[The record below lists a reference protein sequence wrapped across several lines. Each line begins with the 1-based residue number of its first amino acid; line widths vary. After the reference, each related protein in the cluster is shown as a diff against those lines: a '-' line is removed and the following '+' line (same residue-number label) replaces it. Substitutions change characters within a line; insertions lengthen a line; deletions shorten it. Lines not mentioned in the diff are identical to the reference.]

1 MAGKVDFKIIGDS
14 VNGLNTRYIGSK
26 NDIDISNYNAH
37 LNTYFNIDVQQSAYF
52 TMLIEGFE
60 YGRFHASHYSKTF
73 SSNDGRRD
81 NYFLNQANKFQATGQ
96 SISTGFET
104 FSRNGSEF
112 WLPLKSLQYSQGSIE
127 NMSIAVGTFAD
138 LQLPFRKH
146 CPSLSVEMYD
156 HRSDFFE
163 MKLKEWHAQ
172 SAVPTGFVPVLESIT
187 KKVTLRGYATNGEQ
201 NYNQEC
207 QCILGDDISTSRAYE
222 GNDLKVI
229 SFKLI
234 IVGY

>member
-14 VNGLNTRYIGSK
+14 INGLNTQYIGDK
-26 NDIDISNYNAH
+26 NDIPISNYNAH

-60 YGRFHASHYSKTF
+60 YNRFHASHYSTT
-73 SSNDGRRD
+73 SSRDDGRRD
-81 NYFLNQANKFQATGQ
+81 FVYAQQQDAFGAEAPVRV
-96 SISTGFET
+96 TGFDN
-104 FSRNGSEF
+104 FQKNGSKF
-112 WLPLKSLQYSQGSIE
+112 WIPLKSLQYSQGSIE
-127 NMSIAVGTFAD
+127 NMSVTVGTFAD

-146 CPSLSVEMYD
+146 CPSLTVEMYD

-172 SAVPTGFVPVLESIT
+172 TVVPTGFVPVLESIV

-207 QCILGDDISTSRAYE
+207 QCILADDISVNRSYE
-222 GNDLKVI
+222 SNDLKVV